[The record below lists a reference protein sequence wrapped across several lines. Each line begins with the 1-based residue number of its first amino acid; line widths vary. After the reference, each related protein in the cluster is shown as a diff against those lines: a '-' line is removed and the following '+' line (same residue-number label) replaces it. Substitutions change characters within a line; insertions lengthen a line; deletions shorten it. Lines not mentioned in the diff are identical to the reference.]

1 VNSILLLLYLVAA
14 IWAVMESAERW
25 VTLLW
30 VIVSL
35 VALLGGCVLLS
46 LVFLSLV
53 VPKYAPDVVDL
64 AAVIWMM
71 VSAVVGLTHMK
82 AHHRIAAPKL

>member
-14 IWAVMESAERW
+14 IWAVMESGERW
-25 VTLLW
+25 ATLLW

-35 VALLGGCVLLS
+35 VALIGGCMLLS

-53 VPKYAPDVVDL
+53 VPRYALDFVDL
-64 AAVIWMM
+64 AAVIGMF

-82 AHHRIAAPKL
+82 AHRRIAAPKV

>member
-25 VTLLW
+25 ATLLW

-35 VALLGGCVLLS
+35 IALIGSGMLLC

-53 VPKYAPDVVDL
+53 LPRSALDFVDL
-64 AAVIWMM
+64 AAVIGML
-71 VSAVVGLTHMK
+71 VSAVVGLNHMR
-82 AHHRIAAPKL
+82 AHRRIAAPKV